1 MRADDRRGGE
11 RGVVEA
17 ASSRVVVLIQQRRAS
32 SSSGSEFSLIA
43 VERGTV
49 DANIQLRSRPATG
62 AKVVDARMLWSEPA
76 LAKPPPHAM
85 IQPNDNNDM
94 CVPHE
99 SRHIATRPG
108 RCVLRLR
115 LRPAGLDRMGR
126 ERAGG
131 RRRCAGNRRHTDD
144 GTRAPVYSRRRSGR
158 GRFLFIKMCLA
169 AQGVKRVWQRR
180 HGGRRSGSR
189 AQRHALPA
197 PYHAAAAHSHCRQ
210 DQTDQALWEQLTKQ
224 PCSR

>member
-76 LAKPPPHAM
+76 LAKPPPHAS
-85 IQPNDNNDM
+85 D
-94 CVPHE
+94 V
-99 SRHIATRPG
+99 
-108 RCVLRLR
+108 
-115 LRPAGLDRMGR
+115 
-126 ERAGG
+126 
-131 RRRCAGNRRHTDD
+131 
-144 GTRAPVYSRRRSGR
+144 
-158 GRFLFIKMCLA
+158 
-169 AQGVKRVWQRR
+169 
-180 HGGRRSGSR
+180 
-189 AQRHALPA
+189 
-197 PYHAAAAHSHCRQ
+197 
-210 DQTDQALWEQLTKQ
+210 QTLK
-224 PCSR
+224 